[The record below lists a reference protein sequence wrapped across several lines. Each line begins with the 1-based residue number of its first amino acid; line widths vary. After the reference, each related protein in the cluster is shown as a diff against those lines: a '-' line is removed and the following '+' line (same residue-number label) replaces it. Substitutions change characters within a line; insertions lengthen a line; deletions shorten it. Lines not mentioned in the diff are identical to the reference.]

1 MKNLNNDDLG
11 KYASPS
17 WMAQPATNTNQPTG
31 YAKILGWNT
40 HGWGDKP
47 QVQNNYAFE
56 VNYVELRRWT
66 SKIDTKSV

>member
-1 MKNLNNDDLG
+1 
-11 KYASPS
+11 
-17 WMAQPATNTNQPTG
+17 MAQPATNTNQPTG

-47 QVQNNYAFE
+47 QVQNDYAFE